1 MSMIL
6 DAMKR
11 SKEGESRTSDVPT
24 VDTVH
29 YVPDP
34 EPRFSTWQLGGMVAG
49 ALVVIAVILSVL
61 WPSEPPS
68 SLSPA
73 VAGIAETPSSGSQR
87 TNQELQKS
95 AVPQSGAP
103 SPVIASASSSNP
115 RQQSPA
121 ENSATRTLSV
131 VSNGSTT
138 TTPVSTLTPTP
149 TPTPRPTPAPG
160 LPPTL
165 TQEEGGRAAVTKS
178 APLSTPERAQVTGPS
193 ARAST
198 MPSTKSSMSPS
209 TRPATNADDLR
220 AIYQALNEE
229 ASQSG
234 APDTSDSASRAET
247 VAELSG
253 QAGAGRPA
261 SRPPGGSSSGSSSHR
276 GGEPVSDNQDASA
289 SDAPGDTPP
298 IDFADILAAAQEEM
312 GVKPLVESSEPLLE
326 TLSQQ
331 IKDDIPS
338 LIYSEHRYDPLG
350 NSSVTL
356 NGKVLKVRQRAGA
369 FTVIEIL
376 PDSVVL
382 RWRET
387 QFRVRAR
394 NSWINM

>member
-29 YVPDP
+29 YVPEP
-34 EPRFSTWQLGGMVAG
+34 EPRFSTWQVGGMLAG
-49 ALVVIAVILSVL
+49 ALVVIAAVLTAL
-61 WPSEPPS
+61 WPSKPS
-68 SLSPA
+68 SSLTPA
-73 VAGIAETPSSGSQR
+73 ATEVVKTPISAPQVASGEVQR
-87 TNQELQKS
+87 DE
-95 AVPQSGAP
+95 VPQSGAP
-103 SPVIASASSSNP
+103 SSVTVSVQPANP
-115 RQQSPA
+115 RQQSSA
-121 ENSATRTLSV
+121 ENSATRTSAV
-131 VSNGSTT
+131 ASNRAVTA
-138 TTPVSTLTPTP
+138 TPVPTP
-149 TPTPRPTPAPG
+149 TPA
-160 LPPTL
+160 PTL
-165 TQEEGGRAAVTKS
+165 TQEEGDRAAVTKP
-178 APLSTPERAQVTGPS
+178 APLSAPERPQVTGPS
-193 ARAST
+193 ATSST
-198 MPSTKSSMSPS
+198 RPS
-209 TRPATNADDLR
+209 TRSSTSADELR
-220 AIYQALNEE
+220 AIYKALNEE
-229 ASQSG
+229 ASQS
-234 APDTSDSASRAET
+234 SASYTPESASGVEA

-261 SRPPGGSSSGSSSHR
+261 SRPPGGSSSSSSSQR
-276 GGEPVSDNQDASA
+276 GGESVSDNQDASA
-289 SDAPGDTPP
+289 SDTPVDSP
-298 IDFADILAAAQEEM
+298 AMDFADILAAAQEEM

-356 NGKVLKVRQRAGA
+356 NGKILKVRQRAGA

-394 NSWINM
+394 NSWVNM